1 MRELGDAVASSLT
14 GNQTGK
20 LGTSPNS
27 PQAGGSGDVPQKG
40 IVTVLDLEVSFAILQ
55 PLFYFIYLGCH
66 SQRTEFKNSNIVETV
81 TNITATLNC

>member
-40 IVTVLDLEVSFAILQ
+40 IVTVLDLEVIL
-55 PLFYFIYLGCH
+55 LLMFFSLNLAGFHTLH
-66 SQRTEFKNSNIVETV
+66 SIKS
-81 TNITATLNC
+81 